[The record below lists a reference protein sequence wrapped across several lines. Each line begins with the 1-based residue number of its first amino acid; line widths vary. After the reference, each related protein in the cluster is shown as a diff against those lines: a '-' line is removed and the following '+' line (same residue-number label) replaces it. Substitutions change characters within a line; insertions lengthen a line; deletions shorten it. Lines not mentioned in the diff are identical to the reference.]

1 MALVLFLLMAGIIVS
16 NIFEKKILEKS
27 KKATESI
34 YLDRLQPSTYLFQ
47 MRQLIADRVFL
58 LERKENDSA
67 YSVYSFKKDLQE
79 IDNKLSILLEK
90 YEKTYIVSEEE
101 VFLKKLKRD
110 IGILEE
116 KSGYNLQQ
124 QEELK
129 PKIDAI
135 NDDLG
140 ELIKIQS
147 KIGEE
152 TLAEH
157 AKITSISNILN
168 VVQLILATLIGVFI
182 FALFSK
188 KKSSLNKID
197 KHRLN

>member
-1 MALVLFLLMAGIIVS
+1 M
-16 NIFEKKILEKS
+16 
-27 KKATESI
+27 
-34 YLDRLQPSTYLFQ
+34 
-47 MRQLIADRVFL
+47 
-58 LERKENDSA
+58 
-67 YSVYSFKKDLQE
+67 
-79 IDNKLSILLEK
+79 
-90 YEKTYIVSEEE
+90 
-101 VFLKKLKRD
+101 
-110 IGILEE
+110 
-116 KSGYNLQQ
+116 QQ